1 MTRKPNTG
9 DLTDRER
16 AALEARPVLTWND
29 LTAAQKKRLVA
40 ISRGNQSHN
49 AVVYELEKMGLVEIE
64 GEYDYLFITP
74 LGGELLAEREAILVC
89 FVETCLYDGEDG
101 AGAGIEGLAQEL
113 GIATAGFSGWQILAH
128 AARKTLALAQVQ
140 AQEAGVGNE

>member
-40 ISRGNQSHN
+40 ISQGNQSHN
-49 AVVYELEKMGLVEIE
+49 AVVYELEQMGLVEID

-74 LGGELLAEREAILVC
+74 RGGELLRQREAIMIHALEVC
-89 FVETCLYDGEDG
+89 ADQYL
-101 AGAGIEGLAQEL
+101 
-113 GIATAGFSGWQILAH
+113 IARQ
-128 AARKTLALAQVQ
+128 ALAQVQ
-140 AQEAGVGNE
+140 IQEAHDGD